1 MNNKSSNNQITN
13 SRDKK
18 SMYDVRTYTDAELF
32 NILDLDAPTDREL
45 EAKIIFLIKKYRNMQ
60 NASGD
65 ELAEFFENIYR
76 HFFDTE
82 EEEAEDEEEGEV
94 NEGFQNIKEGLS
106 NEEIIN
112 STTPEAKAVSN
123 VNKSVVENIPLDKT
137 PAENIGY
144 TKSFDYANDKLNPL
158 LQQTIKRVISIDSQY
173 RDDKK
178 TLSTEFT
185 FNLSDPL
192 KDVVSLK
199 LYSIQ
204 IPYTWYTINNNFG
217 SNFFVL
223 KGNAVGIDNGNHD
236 YQIDI
241 SAGNYSPQELTNT
254 INNSIA
260 AMSKQSTDISFGNT
274 SLAYNSNTSLIKMNI
289 DLYKQYN
296 ETSYYLNFPNWIP
309 FNEWTSDTSSSFTN
323 RRQTI
328 SSFLGLTDNSYT
340 FFKLESEKT
349 LPLSTDSANENL
361 RYILNTNNNNFT
373 IYKYIGDEYADNQ
386 LGRNIDLSIN
396 IVLSLLPGGNYTRT
410 QIYTDL
416 NNVIKSNKY
425 LTTSE
430 SGIERIDILGSGYS
444 YFKLKLKPNR
454 YNTNNL
460 SYSKLQIQFPQE
472 TTSSKIWTGTKS
484 CFQFTQTD
492 LNINEMNNTISE
504 QSPLQQSNTQY
515 TIQSSPYIY
524 LYCNSPGY
532 NLSQNNYKILL
543 PNTTSI
549 PYKLASYIDAINA
562 GFSVVDNSINF
573 TTDNTYVKIDN
584 QGIFNAQF
592 DLTSNISTSNYRL
605 DLSGSFLRDEFN
617 FDASYNLNT
626 NGGIYTST
634 FTYKEN
640 YTIPQT
646 GNFAKFSARNP
657 GVYID
662 SDLSYTVYHP
672 SNTNG
677 TITPFLSDNGQR
689 LLEYTINQRFATYK
703 DSDGLLVL
711 SGTNIK
717 LEVNQNIVTA
727 TLTVVVNKQLTEANY
742 NVQFL
747 EDISYNITQTNCTL
761 DIVGGVAGVT
771 YAYNY
776 ITYVDDAYNLST
788 TQILSGLG
796 VLYNTFNLIGT
807 DGIYNLSTSSI
818 LTSQFESSTIP
829 LSNGQYMIDS
839 SYVAFISVKN
849 DDTYNTMYGMS
860 ALYGSTTPYNYLIPS
875 PFLRTYNNLSGLVA
889 AINSQFRLFPDLSG
903 TVLEITNTSG
913 TLYDCRLTVVIK
925 QNYKYDTWYKNL
937 NVART
942 MIDNGYKLASDLSYS
957 TQTENGYGSIA
968 LGIKGTDTILSTTFQ
983 CNNTNN
989 TFELIPYDEGV
1000 VAPLNKLIFTLPLT
1014 DADGITINYTRS
1026 TLIDQMN
1033 QLFKGTIA
1041 QGSTI
1046 SIITDDTGVERT
1058 KLRITINKEYTSKDY
1073 RIVFYDPF
1081 SFVKCFSGVNSVRNV
1096 TWDTTLGWILGF
1108 RLSTI
1113 YYLSDYTAA
1122 RTATL
1127 IADTGISTNLFNY
1140 FLITLDDYNQNHLND
1155 GLVTITTKD
1164 TEIPLPSYANRMN
1177 YICDPVT
1184 KELTY
1189 NTNQRTDYSRLT
1201 QNQMYAM
1208 TQIANSKI
1216 AANQITEGEV
1226 STKNYGTGPF
1236 AKDVFG
1242 MIPMKL
1248 SGLKNGD
1255 TFVEYGGTLQN
1266 QERIYFGPVN
1276 IHRMTV
1282 RLLGDRGNVVDLNG
1296 ANWSFS
1302 LICEQLYK
1310 PQISAKK

>member
-13 SRDKK
+13 GRDKK
-18 SMYDVRTYTDAELF
+18 SMYDVRTYTDEELF

-76 HFFDTE
+76 HFFETE
-82 EEEAEDEEEGEV
+82 EEEDDDEDGEEER
-94 NEGFQNIKEGLS
+94 EGFQTIKEGLS
-106 NEEIIN
+106 NEEIIKT
-112 STTPEAKAVSN
+112 TTPEAKEVSN
-123 VNKSVVENIPLDKT
+123 VQKAVLENKPLDKT
-137 PAENIGY
+137 TAENIGY
-144 TKSFDYANDKLNPL
+144 TKSLEYANDKLNPL

-199 LYSIQ
+199 LYSVQ

-217 SNFFVL
+217 SNFFVF
-223 KGNAVGIDNGNHD
+223 KGNAIGIDNGNHD

-254 INNSIA
+254 INNSITS
-260 AMSKQSTDISFGNT
+260 MSKQSTDISFGNT
-274 SLAYNSNTSLIKMNI
+274 SLIYNSNTSLIKMNI

-296 ETSYYLNFPNWIP
+296 ETSYYLNFPNSIP
-309 FNEWTSDTSSSFTN
+309 FNEWTLDTSSSFTN

-328 SSFLGLTDNSYT
+328 PSFLGLIDSSYT

-349 LPLSTDSANENL
+349 LPLSTDTANENL
-361 RYILNTNNNNFT
+361 RYILDTNNNHFV

-396 IVLSLLPGGNYTRT
+396 VVLSLLPGGNYTRA

-416 NNVIKSNKY
+416 NNVIKSNNY
-425 LTTSE
+425 LTTTE
-430 SGIERIDILGSGYS
+430 SGIQRIDVSGSGYS

-454 YNTNNL
+454 NTTNNL

-472 TTSSKIWTGTKS
+472 TTSSHIWTGVNS
-484 CFQFTQTD
+484 CFQFAETP
-492 LNINEMNNTISE
+492 LNINEMNNIISE
-504 QSPLQQSNTQY
+504 ESPLQQSNTQY
-515 TIQSSPYIY
+515 IIQSSPYIY

-543 PNTTSI
+543 PNTNI
-549 PYKLASYIDAINA
+549 PYKLTSYIDAINA
-562 GFSVVDNSINF
+562 GFSIADNSINI
-573 TTDNTYVKIDN
+573 TKDNTYVQIDN

-605 DLSGSFLRDEFN
+605 DLSGSFLRDEFG
-617 FDASYNLNT
+617 FDASYNLNA

-646 GNFAKFSARNP
+646 GIFAKFSARIP
-657 GVYID
+657 GIYID
-662 SDLSYTVYHP
+662 SDLSYTLYHP

-677 TITPFLSDNGQR
+677 ATTPFLSDNGQR
-689 LLEYTINQRFATYK
+689 LLENTINQQFSIYK
-703 DSDGLLVL
+703 DADGVQVL
-711 SGTNIK
+711 NGTNVK
-717 LEVNQNIVTA
+717 FQVAQNIVTA

-742 NVQFL
+742 DIQFL

-761 DIVGGVAGVT
+761 DTAGGVAGVT
-771 YAYNY
+771 DAYNY
-776 ITYVDDAYNLST
+776 ITYVDGSYDLSD

-796 VLYNTFNLIGT
+796 VLSDTFNLIGT
-807 DGIYNLSTSSI
+807 DGTYNLTTSNI
-818 LTSQFESSTIP
+818 LTSQFDTTTIP
-829 LSNGQYMIDS
+829 LYNGQYRIDT
-839 SYVAFISVKN
+839 SYVAFISVKKE
-849 DDTYNTMYGMS
+849 DTYNREYGRS
-860 ALYGSTTPYNYLIPS
+860 ALYGSTTPYNYLIPT
-875 PFLRTYNNLSGLVA
+875 PFLRTYNNLFGLVA
-889 AINSQFRLFPDLSG
+889 AINAQFNLFPDLSG

-913 TLYDCRLTVVIK
+913 TQYDCRLTVVIK
-925 QNYKYDTWYKNL
+925 QNYKYDSWYRNL
-937 NVART
+937 NVSRT
-942 MIDNGYKLASDLSYS
+942 MIDSGYRLASDLSYS
-957 TQTENGYGSIA
+957 IQTANEYGSIA

-1014 DADGITINYTRS
+1014 DVDGITINYTRS

-1033 QLFKGTIA
+1033 NLFIGTIV

-1046 SIITDDTGVERT
+1046 SIIIDDTGVERT

-1073 RIVFYDPF
+1073 RIVFYDPY

-1113 YYLSDYTAA
+1113 YYLSDYTTA

-1208 TQIANSKI
+1208 SQIVNSKN

-1282 RLLGDRGNVVDLNG
+1282 KLLGDRGNVVDLNG

-1310 PQISAKK
+1310 PQINGKK